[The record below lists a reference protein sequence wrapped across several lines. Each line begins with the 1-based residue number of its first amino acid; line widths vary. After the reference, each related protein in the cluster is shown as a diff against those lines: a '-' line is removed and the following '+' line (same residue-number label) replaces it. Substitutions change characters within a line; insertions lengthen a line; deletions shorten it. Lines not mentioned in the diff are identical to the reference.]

1 MTKEERKKEI
11 LKAAEEAFLDV
22 GYSNTSMND
31 VVRRAGMSKRTIY
44 EFFPN
49 KSSLF
54 SRVVSNSLEFPE
66 PRAIPKEANI
76 KHLFLALRE
85 RLIDTI
91 KFALSD
97 RQVKLTRLVISESSH
112 SPLLSEAFKI
122 EVIQKAVKYI
132 TDGVS
137 IIQKE
142 TDSFKNQ
149 NPETLAMAMYS
160 MSMGKLH
167 LYSLLGDPDVETMK
181 SISARVDFAMRTV
194 GFVDTSSGDKYEFP

>member
-1 MTKEERKKEI
+1 M
-11 LKAAEEAFLDV
+11 
-22 GYSNTSMND
+22 
-31 VVRRAGMSKRTIY
+31 
-44 EFFPN
+44 
-49 KSSLF
+49 
-54 SRVVSNSLEFPE
+54 
-66 PRAIPKEANI
+66 
-76 KHLFLALRE
+76 
-85 RLIDTI
+85 
-91 KFALSD
+91 
-97 RQVKLTRLVISESSH
+97 ESSH

-160 MSMGKLH
+160 MSMGNLH